1 MTTLGIS
8 GHQGIPVEGL
18 AFIRAGLAR
27 AIAAAAAPVT
37 GYSSLAQGADQLFA
51 DAVLAAGGR
60 LVAVIPSLGYEAT
73 FPDAAAQAAY
83 AAYLAQAETVIVLD
97 DHPAPTEQAFYDAGL
112 TILDHCGTLLAVW
125 DGQPAR
131 GFGGTADIVA
141 AARERGL
148 AVEVIWP
155 EGLTR

>member
-1 MTTLGIS
+1 MTKLGIS

-27 AIAAAAAPVT
+27 AIAAATPVT
-37 GYSSLAQGADQLFA
+37 GYSSLAQGADQMFA
-51 DAVLAAGGR
+51 DAVLDAGGA
-60 LVAVIPSLGYEAT
+60 LVAVIPSLNYEAT
-73 FPDAAAQAAY
+73 FPDATAKAAY
-83 AAYLAQAETVIVLD
+83 AAYLAQAETVILLE
-97 DHPAPTEQAFYDAGL
+97 DHADPDEQAFYDAGL
-112 TILDHCGTLLAVW
+112 TVLDNCGKLLAVW

-141 AARERGL
+141 EAQRRGIE
-148 AVEVIWP
+148 VEVIWP